1 MKILIDNGIKKIN
14 LCVSALII
22 MGCLLVSSHC
32 FADNSIINRSEEF
45 FEKVKMNGYISQG
58 VQSIEADQEAFDPQD
73 ANMSLG
79 FNRLRFAL
87 GFSVDISD
95 NIDAFIEISEE
106 PNDFGVDFTPHV
118 DLALVNI
125 GLNDNL
131 TLQMGTIVTVLFN
144 YRGYS
149 DGAVVQ
155 GNPLVGN
162 SPADMVSA
170 AEGIKLIGKYGRLH
184 WDIGLSSS
192 DFGESFDG
200 DRGFT
205 YLGRASFDV
214 SDNFGIGF
222 GVASSQHGDQVTN
235 GSSDVVRAALYQGD
249 GDNYR
254 FRSAKS
260 GGIRNTHAGLIPG
273 LDAVAFHIDAQYR
286 TDDILVRGW
295 AGQVKDDFSFGDNE
309 GLQTVASQHV
319 TFIEQESEMN
329 FVGIEGVYHIIP
341 NKFYAAV
348 RYVLVNNESRGI
360 GSDNTLT
367 RAQIGVGYHYF
378 DNVLFK
384 AEVVSQTEESN
395 SAGQIG
401 DDWGGFMLESS
412 YTF

>member
-14 LCVSALII
+14 LCVSVLT
-22 MGCLLVSSHC
+22 MYCLLISSHC
-32 FADNSIINRSEEF
+32 FADNSIINRSAEF
-45 FEKVKMNGYISQG
+45 FEKVKMDGYISQG
-58 VQSIEADQEAFDPQD
+58 LQSIEADQGAFDPQD

-95 NIDAFIEISEE
+95 NIDAFIELSEE

-222 GVASSQHGDQVTN
+222 GVASSQHGDQVAN
-235 GSSDVVRAALYQGD
+235 GSTDVVRAALYQGD

-254 FRSAKS
+254 FRSAKN

-273 LDAVAFHIDAQYR
+273 LDAIAFHIDAQYK

-309 GLQTVASQHV
+309 GAQTVASQHV
-319 TFIEQESEMN
+319 NFIEQESEMN
-329 FVGIEGVYHIIP
+329 FVGIEGVYNIIP

-348 RYVLVNNESRGI
+348 RYVLVTNESSGVD
-360 GSDNTLT
+360 SDNTLT
-367 RAQIGVGYHYF
+367 RAQIGVGYHYL

-384 AEVVSQTEESN
+384 AEVVSQVEESN

-401 DDWGGFMLESS
+401 DDWSGFMLESS